1 MDTYDYSS
9 MKAFEIEVGR
19 PFYRSDDA
27 RVYVRSSIQIYKV
40 SGVLCIPV
48 KVVVTPELLHERIE
62 GYIPYNED
70 VVYSDSPQI
79 PVVVPPPLEKIE
91 LHPVV

>member
-1 MDTYDYSS
+1 MNSS

-27 RVYVRSSIQIYKV
+27 RVYVRSSSQVYKV
-40 SGVLCIPV
+40 SGILCIPV
-48 KVVVTPELLHERIE
+48 RVVITPELLHERIE
-62 GYIPYNED
+62 GYISCSED
-70 VVYSDSPQI
+70 VMCSDSPKI
-79 PVVVPPPLEKIE
+79 PVVLPPLQKIE